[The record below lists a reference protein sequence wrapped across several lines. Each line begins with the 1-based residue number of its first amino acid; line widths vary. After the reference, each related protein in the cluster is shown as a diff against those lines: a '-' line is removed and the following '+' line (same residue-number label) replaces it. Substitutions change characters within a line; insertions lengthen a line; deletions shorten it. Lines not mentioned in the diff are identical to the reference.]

1 MDRTIYLL
9 YATRTVEWV
18 SPLIRS
24 LAQTSDA
31 LFIVLKAL
39 HLFYKYR
46 QKLSIRFHE
55 EVDRALKAF
64 RSELDSGLG
73 TMDGG
78 TMCAGLFL
86 CTLNVSMQLTVGL
99 LTTRGVHRCPLL
111 WWKQIYVQR
120 HDVIY

>member
-1 MDRTIYLL
+1 MEKTVCLL

-18 SPLIRS
+18 LPLIRS

-31 LFIVLKAL
+31 LFIVLGAL
-39 HLFYKYR
+39 HLFCKYR
-46 QKLSIRFHE
+46 QNLSIKFHE

-86 CTLNVSMQLTVGL
+86 CTLNVSSFV
-99 LTTRGVHRCPLL
+99 
-111 WWKQIYVQR
+111 
-120 HDVIY
+120 